1 MPWTRLCWIVA
12 VFVAALAVA
21 ACAPIQPPVT
31 PPAGDEQPPVS
42 GELPPAV
49 EYNLGDAVIIQDRFP
64 ADSRFRAMP
73 VRLNG
78 IIAAPTTDRPAPVV
92 LILHGTH
99 PGCPEDEMGV
109 DRWPC
114 DPEVER
120 ANYRGFGDLVRDLAA
135 QGYVALAININAENT
150 FGFGEPVA
158 GERLDQLVDLHL
170 DALAE
175 AAAGGAN
182 DFGIELAGRADMRRL
197 AIFGHSRGG
206 EAAVMLARAWATEES
221 EHPHGP
227 VDGLL
232 LIAPAIVFGDP
243 AGGAP
248 APMALVNAACDG
260 DVTDQIGQIFFEGAR
275 LAPSQRSWATSVW
288 LARANHNQFN
298 TMLPGDPFGT
308 PGRPDCDDLL
318 DADAQRAFLASY
330 AGDFLTAVFSSDPA
344 QMRAALERMGIDA
357 AAQAADT
364 LYGEAAQAALLAD
377 TRHRLPLLTPDRA
390 DAFTTS
396 PVDGVVT
403 AEGITTLFCPDGYYT
418 PTTDPELAG
427 CHRAQVTVPGQPAHA
442 VVNWEAP
449 GGALRFELPMG
460 VDNLLLFDTFSVRTA
475 VDPLSPLNRAGAP
488 QAFSVQVTDRS
499 GATATVPVRPDEPAL
514 RYPAGVIEPD
524 DLFGALFTGRVPLMP
539 VRVPISAFTGVNLA
553 RVAEVALIFDQTAR
567 GSLFLADVE
576 LVRAPV
582 SPRPTLSNPPSPELI
597 AAAEAGDVEAMRQL
611 ANLYKP
617 TEALGVQYGNLEQ
630 AVFWYR
636 QACAAGY
643 AVAQVDFYE
652 FARTHAELHSDE
664 FLDEALVCLEDAIR
678 QGHRNAIIMG
688 AFHAAFIAQD
698 YKTGFFLYALFEGTE
713 PDFADQRWSFA
724 DQLTQAEID
733 EAEEAAAAW
742 RAENQIRD
750 DKYFF
755 AEVNS
760 PFRQPAP

>member
-1 MPWTRLCWIVA
+1 MHRTRLCWIVA

-31 PPAGDEQPPVS
+31 PPAGDAQSPVS

-64 ADSRFRAMP
+64 ADSRFREMP

-78 IIAAPTTDRPAPVV
+78 VIAAPTTDRPAPVV

-99 PGCPEDEMGV
+99 PGCPETDHGL

-120 ANYRGFGDLVRDLAA
+120 ANYRGFSYLVSALAA
-135 QGYVALAININAENT
+135 QGYVALAINTNAEDT
-150 FGFGEPVA
+150 FGFGEAVP
-158 GERLDQLVDLHL
+158 GERLEQLITLHL
-170 DALAE
+170 DALAT
-175 AAAGGAN
+175 AAAGGVN
-182 DFGIELAGRADMRRL
+182 NFGVELAGRADISKL
-197 AIFGHSRGG
+197 AIFGHSRGA
-206 EAAVMLARAWATEES
+206 ERAVALARKWATDGETRS
-221 EHPHGP
+221 YGP
-227 VDGLL
+227 ADGVL
-232 LIAPAIVFGDP
+232 LIAPATAFVDP

-248 APMALVNAACDG
+248 VPMALINAACDG
-260 DVTDQIGQIFFEGAR
+260 DVVDQSGQVFFEAAR
-275 LAPSQRSWATSVW
+275 LAPEQKNWAASVW
-288 LARANHNQFN
+288 LERANHNHFN
-298 TMLPGDPFGT
+298 DTLPGDPFGT
-308 PGRPDCDDLL
+308 PGRTDCDRLI
-318 DADAQRAFLASY
+318 DADAQRAFLTTY
-330 AGDFLTAVFSSDPA
+330 AGDFLTMIFSPDPA
-344 QMRAALERMGIDA
+344 RIRAALERMGGDVA
-357 AAQAADT
+357 SLPTDT
-364 LYGEAAQAALLAD
+364 LYGEAAQAAWLAD
-377 TRHRLPLLTPDRA
+377 ARHRLPLLVPDSEA
-390 DAFTTS
+390 AFTVS
-396 PVDGVVT
+396 PFDGAVS
-403 AEGITTLFCPDGYYT
+403 AEGVTTLFCPDGHYT
-418 PTTDPELAG
+418 PFTNPELAD

-449 GGALRFELPMG
+449 GGALRFELPIG
-460 VDNLLLFDTFSVRTA
+460 LDNLLIHDAISVRTG
-475 VDPLSPLNRAGAP
+475 VDPLSPLNPAGAN
-488 QAFSVQVTDRS
+488 QRFSVRVTDRS
-499 GATATVPVRPDEPAL
+499 GASATVSVRADESAL
-514 RYPAGVIEPD
+514 RYPAGEAQPD
-524 DLFGALFTGRVPLMP
+524 DIFGELFTGRLPLMP

-553 RVAEVALIFDQTAR
+553 RVAEVALIFDQTER
-567 GSLFLADVE
+567 GSLFVADVE

-582 SPRPTLSNPPSPELI
+582 SPRPTLSDPPSAEMI

-617 TEALGVQYGNLEQ
+617 TDVMGVQYGNLEQ

-643 AVAQVDFYE
+643 APAQFDFYD

-678 QGHRNAIIMG
+678 QGHRNAIISG
-688 AFHAAFIAQD
+688 AFHAAFIAHD

-713 PDFADQRWSFA
+713 PHFAEQRWSFA

-733 EAEEAAAAW
+733 EAEQAAAAW

-760 PFRQPAP
+760 PFRPVAP